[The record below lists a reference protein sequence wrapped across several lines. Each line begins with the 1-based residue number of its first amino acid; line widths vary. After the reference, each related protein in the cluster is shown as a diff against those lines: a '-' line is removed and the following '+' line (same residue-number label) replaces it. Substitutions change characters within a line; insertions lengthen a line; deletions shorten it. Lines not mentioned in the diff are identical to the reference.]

1 MLIKKWYVWLVFVFL
16 PLLAWCLVS
25 EGTQTSPQPEDCAL
39 SPYVDYDPAPVFTRW
54 QWIPAKAWD
63 PARISG
69 DNSILVWSDGKK
81 RVAANEATLL
91 IDGNWQTLAPVLSS
105 LLEKENF
112 KLQST
117 SMPIVNL
124 ENDWGQVLLSHRPE
138 IANRLAQQFIIP
150 GLQQAAQ
157 NGDITTEEVVRKTE
171 LAISQ
176 HQLWG
181 VWRDKKRELE
191 VELQKDTPLIIARK
205 TYKMG
210 NIKRTT
216 YMKIMD
222 ARSVFGKPKIALTL
236 TTCDIVPNPEYSI
249 KKAAE
254 NSKSRLADF
263 KLFGSSIQKLN
274 RNFTHQLVP
283 DESIKPIL
291 DLLKENNLTS
301 ELTSTAMAWIKSTPL
316 PEKTPE
322 HEPQET
328 MPLGSVSVETVSL
341 NEILPDTDDSRELK
355 IYKELPNGN
364 ALFATTRYD
373 RKQQSNVAELYITE
387 PGNPRQ
393 VTQLWQGE
401 NLFRLVLVHQGTK
414 AWFEAASRQW
424 FEVDILNRRITAM
437 TTPQAETDTYSAPSS
452 SWFSDIHD
460 EPIAFHSDYSDEGKG
475 CLVFQRM
482 DPRLLTTENVILRT
496 CRNQYASGNSIR
508 PVLISTPGYFWLE
521 DSNGLVKLNAR
532 TGRAE
537 SSYSVPFRAS
547 RNIRTHTIDLANDNT
562 TQHTPPPLG
571 SSEAHWIALHYQI
584 PFPPLNSLNEYA
596 IGTHFIDTLSGKWR
610 FSAELKNADSIDAT
624 ARSAHGRFY
633 AQAGCQKPAGT
644 GTKIDIWEVA
654 SAKKIASLQRP
665 KYCGLAG
672 MAFSWQGNIL
682 ILAYSNKW
690 VRVRLPDGMHDVA
703 RKSAIPVQAQE

>member
-16 PLLAWCLVS
+16 PLLAWYLVS
-25 EGTQTSPQPEDCAL
+25 EGTETSPQTENCKL
-39 SPYVDYDPAPVFTRW
+39 SPYAAYDPAPVFTRW
-54 QWIPAKAWD
+54 QWIPAKTWD

-69 DNSILVWSDGKK
+69 DNNILVWSDGKK

-91 IDGNWQTLAPVLSS
+91 IDGNWQTLAPILSG

-157 NGDITTEEVVRKTE
+157 AGDITAEEVVRKTE

-181 VWRDKKRELE
+181 VWRDKRELE

-205 TYKMG
+205 TYKTG

-222 ARSVFGKPKIALTL
+222 AHSVFGQPKIALAL

-254 NSKSRLADF
+254 NGKSRLADF
-263 KLFGSSIQKLN
+263 KLFGSSIQPLKRYLTY
-274 RNFTHQLVP
+274 RLVP

-291 DLLKENNLTS
+291 DLLKEKSLTS
-301 ELTSTAMAWIKSTPL
+301 ELTSTAIAWIKSTPL
-316 PEKTPE
+316 PEKMPE
-322 HEPQET
+322 HQPQEAI
-328 MPLGSVSVETVSL
+328 PPGAVSIETISF
-341 NEILPDTDDSRELK
+341 NKIFPDADDSRVLK
-355 IYKELPNGN
+355 IYKELPNEN
-364 ALFATTRYD
+364 SLFVTTRYD
-373 RKQQSNVAELYITE
+373 QKQKSNVAELYITE
-387 PGNPRQ
+387 PRNPRQ
-393 VTQLWQGE
+393 VTRLWEGE

-414 AWFEAASRQW
+414 AWFEASSRQW
-424 FEVDILNRRITAM
+424 FEVDIPNRKITAM
-437 TTPQAETDTYSAPSS
+437 TTPQVESDTYPAS
-452 SWFSDIHD
+452 SWFSDSYD
-460 EPIAFHSDYSDEGKG
+460 EPIAFHYDYSDEGKG

-482 DPRLLTTENVILRT
+482 DPRLLATENVILRT
-496 CRNQYASGNSIR
+496 CRNRYASGNSIQ

-521 DSNGLVKLNAR
+521 DSNGLVKLNTR

-537 SSYSVPFRAS
+537 SSYSVPFRVAH
-547 RNIRTHTIDLANDNT
+547 NIGTHTFDLVNDNT

-584 PFPPLNSLNEYA
+584 PFPPLNRLNEYV

-633 AQAGCQKPAGT
+633 AQAGCQKLAGA

-654 SAKKIASLQRP
+654 RAKKIASLQRP
-665 KYCGLAG
+665 RFCKLTG
-672 MAFSWQGNIL
+672 MAFSWQGNTL
-682 ILAYSNKW
+682 ILAYSDEW
-690 VRVRLPDGMHDVA
+690 VRIRLPDGMHDVA
-703 RKSAIPVQAQE
+703 SGSVIPVQAQE

>member
-1 MLIKKWYVWLVFVFL
+1 
-16 PLLAWCLVS
+16 
-25 EGTQTSPQPEDCAL
+25 
-39 SPYVDYDPAPVFTRW
+39 
-54 QWIPAKAWD
+54 
-63 PARISG
+63 
-69 DNSILVWSDGKK
+69 
-81 RVAANEATLL
+81 
-91 IDGNWQTLAPVLSS
+91 TLAPVLSS

-205 TYKMG
+205 TYKTG

-373 RKQQSNVAELYITE
+373 RKQQS
-387 PGNPRQ
+387 
-393 VTQLWQGE
+393 
-401 NLFRLVLVHQGTK
+401 
-414 AWFEAASRQW
+414 
-424 FEVDILNRRITAM
+424 
-437 TTPQAETDTYSAPSS
+437 
-452 SWFSDIHD
+452 
-460 EPIAFHSDYSDEGKG
+460 
-475 CLVFQRM
+475 
-482 DPRLLTTENVILRT
+482 
-496 CRNQYASGNSIR
+496 
-508 PVLISTPGYFWLE
+508 
-521 DSNGLVKLNAR
+521 
-532 TGRAE
+532 
-537 SSYSVPFRAS
+537 
-547 RNIRTHTIDLANDNT
+547 
-562 TQHTPPPLG
+562 
-571 SSEAHWIALHYQI
+571 
-584 PFPPLNSLNEYA
+584 
-596 IGTHFIDTLSGKWR
+596 
-610 FSAELKNADSIDAT
+610 
-624 ARSAHGRFY
+624 
-633 AQAGCQKPAGT
+633 
-644 GTKIDIWEVA
+644 
-654 SAKKIASLQRP
+654 
-665 KYCGLAG
+665 
-672 MAFSWQGNIL
+672 
-682 ILAYSNKW
+682 
-690 VRVRLPDGMHDVA
+690 
-703 RKSAIPVQAQE
+703 